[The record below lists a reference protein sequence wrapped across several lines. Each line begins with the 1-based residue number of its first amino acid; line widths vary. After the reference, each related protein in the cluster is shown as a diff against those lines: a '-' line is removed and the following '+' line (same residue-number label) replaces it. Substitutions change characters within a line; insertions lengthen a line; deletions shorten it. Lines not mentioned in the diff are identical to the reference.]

1 MNLVGD
7 PGCSVVDLM
16 AVASGEGRGRW
27 SRSEARRRVLPEWGM
42 AAKRSGRMGC
52 PKQRGEWAEL
62 CFMARAA
69 ELGLC
74 VCKPYGDSAQWD
86 VGIAHGGRLLRV
98 QIKSTTYSRDG
109 SFTCNVVGPGH
120 HGYRAGVV
128 DFVAVY
134 LVPVDVWY
142 IVPFEATG
150 GIVSLQFRPGK
161 RGNKYSRYM
170 EAWHL
175 LREVEGERG
184 S

>member
-1 MNLVGD
+1 LRYTFGFRNWTNLVKAPFSGD
-7 PGCSVVDLM
+7 FRRSCSKYTPNKV
-16 AVASGEGRGRW
+16 GKHFG
-27 SRSEARRRVLPEWGM
+27 
-42 AAKRSGRMGC
+42 
-52 PKQRGEWAEL
+52 
-62 CFMARAA
+62 
-69 ELGLC
+69 LG
-74 VCKPYGDSAQWD
+74 G
-86 VGIAHGGRLLRV
+86 AHGGRVLRV
-98 QIKSTTYSRDG
+98 QIKSTAYSRDG
-109 SFTCNVVGPGH
+109 LFTCNVVGPGH

-175 LREVEGERG
+175 LQEVE
-184 S
+184 